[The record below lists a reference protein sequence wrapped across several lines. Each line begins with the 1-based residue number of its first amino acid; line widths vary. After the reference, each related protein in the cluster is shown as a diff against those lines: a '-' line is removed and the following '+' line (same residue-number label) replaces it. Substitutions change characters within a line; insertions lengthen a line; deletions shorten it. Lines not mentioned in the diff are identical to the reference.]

1 MGSKIECYVLFS
13 ATSDASRPFG
23 FTHFCEAHFLAM
35 ITIKIKLNSY
45 YKNELNL
52 ELDFQ
57 VAVLQNV
64 KTKLENHK
72 ACSITLLSPK
82 IVV

>member
-23 FTHFCEAHFLAM
+23 FTHLCEAHFLAV

-45 YKNELNL
+45 
-52 ELDFQ
+52 
-57 VAVLQNV
+57 
-64 KTKLENHK
+64 
-72 ACSITLLSPK
+72 LL
-82 IVV
+82 